1 MGSSWTRD
9 WACISCIGRQV
20 LYHWATREA
29 PESLNH
35 CIWQFHPALFLLF
48 REIFWDPQPF
58 QKSWPLEGMNFYR
71 HKADHWLSNTTWK
84 KLWPR
89 KMKCLPK
96 SFASQLAELGPK
108 PGFYPLTKLTP
119 AWKRKYNSNWVPTRG
134 RPKPAFPCGQWN
146 HYPCW
151 IFLE

>member
-1 MGSSWTRD
+1 MGSSGTRD
-9 WACISCIGRQV
+9 WACLSCIGRWV
-20 LYHWATREA
+20 LYHWAIREA

-48 REIFWDPQPF
+48 GEIFWDPQPF
-58 QKSWPLEGMNFYR
+58 QKSCPLEGINFYG
-71 HKADHWLSNTTWK
+71 HKPDHWLSNTTWK

-89 KMKCLPK
+89 KMKCFAKVICKSPGRARTKTRFLPPD
-96 SFASQLAELGPK
+96 Q
-108 PGFYPLTKLTP
+108 TN
-119 AWKRKYNSNWVPTRG
+119 WKRKYSSNWVPTRG
-134 RPKPAFPCGQWN
+134 RPKPAFPCGPWN